1 MTPQTWTWAP
11 PLWHFSRWRLAARCV
26 GFGGIRMARWF
37 LALVALVL
45 ATPAWAECR
54 PVGDVTGKSGKP
66 NFLKIDAA
74 DAAKLAEIGVDRAM
88 IFETMVAT
96 AGPETGGCWAGP
108 VGNFDGAIVSVGMS
122 QWNYGTNSLQP
133 LMKSWKSRF
142 ATHANFLT
150 ARNALSPA
158 YGELLFSDGC
168 LAVPI
173 STACRTGILGAQDA
187 AGKLNPVFAGE
198 LIALF
203 ETDLMLQVQTDTFV
217 KLLRSV
223 QIDLERVF
231 PSGGITARKIKWAID
246 TKVQQGGFPSDGD
259 LLRVRQKLAA
269 MPPAER
275 APRLKAVI
283 AWYRALGDT
292 IDQDGIKYDLAW
304 NSDRWACMV
313 DAGRVDDEQY
323 ELLHLTYLRSR
334 VATGN
339 SGRWQALT
347 FQRRAKIVLGVGSI
361 GGKKDGACP
370 LP

>member
-1 MTPQTWTWAP
+1 MAR
-11 PLWHFSRWRLAARCV
+11 HFLVLPALAA
-26 GFGGIRMARWF
+26 GL
-37 LALVALVL
+37 LAA
-45 ATPAWAECR
+45 APAAAECR
-54 PVGDVTGKSGKP
+54 MVGDVDSKSGKP
-66 NFLKIDAA
+66 AFLKINPE

-88 IFETMVAT
+88 VFASMVETSV
-96 AGPETGGCWAGP
+96 PETGGCWATP
-108 VGNFDGAIVSVGMS
+108 SGNFDGQVISVGMS
-122 QWNYGTNSLQP
+122 QWNYGTSSLQP

-150 ARNALSPA
+150 ARNTLAPA
-158 YGELLFSDGC
+158 YGELLWSEGC
-168 LAVPI
+168 LKVPV
-173 STACRTGILGAQDA
+173 SSACRTALLAAQDA
-187 AGKLNPVFAGE
+187 GGKLNPVIAGE
-198 LIALF
+198 LAAIF
-203 ETDLMLQVQTDTFV
+203 ETDLMLQVQTDSFV
-217 KLLRSV
+217 KLLRAV
-223 QIDLERVF
+223 QADLVRVF
-231 PSGGITARKIKWAID
+231 PAGGITPRKIKWALD
-246 TKVQQGGFPSDGD
+246 TKVQQGGFPSDDD
-259 LLRVRQKLAA
+259 LLRLRQKLAA

-275 APRLKAVI
+275 GTRLKAVI
-283 AWYRALGDT
+283 AWYEAMGRT

-304 NSDRWACMV
+304 NAQRWNCMV